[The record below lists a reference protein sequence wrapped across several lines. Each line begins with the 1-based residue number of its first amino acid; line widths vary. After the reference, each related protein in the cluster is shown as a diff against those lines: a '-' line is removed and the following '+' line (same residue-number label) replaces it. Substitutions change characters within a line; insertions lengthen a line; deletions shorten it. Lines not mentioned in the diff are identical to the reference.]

1 MSKHDLISIAILF
14 VLWLESSFL
23 LAMLVDEIHMA
34 FKKRKLLKQIR
45 ADVREAINNN
55 FKEDLKALQEEAND
69 ER

>member
-1 MSKHDLISIAILF
+1 MSKQDLILTVILF
-14 VLWLESSFL
+14 VLWLESSML
-23 LAMLVDEIHMA
+23 LAMFIDEICMA

-45 ADVREAINNN
+45 ADVRQAINNN